1 MADPRI
7 EKLAKLVVNYSVSC
21 KKGDMVLIRAPIP
34 AEELALE
41 MYREVLRAGG
51 YPIMN
56 PTFEGT
62 GEIFYKEAKDHQLDY
77 SSPHMKWIYQNVNC
91 LIGISAD
98 LNTRALSNVDPKKM
112 ARTSAA
118 GRELHDIFGKR
129 SATKE
134 LKWCGL
140 AYPTHAM
147 AQEASMSLSEY
158 QDFVYSACLVDKK
171 DPVAEW
177 KKVSKGQE
185 SMVKYLDKANKLEFY
200 GEDTELKMSV
210 KGKKWINSDG
220 KHNMPSGEVFAAPVQ
235 NMVDGHIRFTYPG
248 IYMGKEIEDIRLEF
262 KKGKVVRASAEKGE
276 DLLKTLLAIDE
287 GSNRLGEVA
296 IGTNTGI
303 KQFTKKILFDEK
315 LGGTIHM
322 AIGSEYLDCKG
333 STKSVNKSAIHWD
346 IIKDMKAGGEIY
358 ADGILIYK
366 NGKWIA

>member
-7 EKLAKLVVNYSVSC
+7 KKLAKLVVNYSVNC
-21 KKGDMVLIRAPIP
+21 KKGDMVLIRAPVP

-51 YPIMN
+51 HPIMN
-56 PTFEGT
+56 PTFEGAS
-62 GEIFYKEAKDHQLDY
+62 EIFYNEAKPHQLDY
-77 SSPHMKWIYQNVNC
+77 SSPYGKFLYQNING
-91 LIGISAD
+91 LIGISAEQ
-98 LNTRALSNVDPKKM
+98 NTRALSNVDSKIM
-112 ARTSAA
+112 ARVAA
-118 GRELHDIFGKR
+118 ARKDAKEIFSKR
-129 SATKE
+129 SAKNE

-140 AYPTHAM
+140 AFPTNAM

-171 DPVAEW
+171 DPIAEW

-185 SMVKYLDKANKLEFY
+185 SMVNYLNKVSKLEFY

-210 KGKKWINSDG
+210 KGRKWINSDG
-220 KHNMPSGEVFAAPVQ
+220 KHNMPSGEVFSAPVE
-235 NMVDGHIRFTYPG
+235 NSVEGHIRFTYPG

-262 KKGKVVRASAEKGE
+262 KRGKVVKATAEKGL
-276 DLLKTLLAIDE
+276 DLLKNLLAIDD
-287 GSNRLGEVA
+287 GAKRLGEVA

-322 AIGSEYLDCKG
+322 AIGSAYPECRAK
-333 STKSVNKSAIHWD
+333 NKSAIHWD
-346 IIKDMKAGGEIY
+346 IIKDMKNGGEII
-358 ADGILIYK
+358 ADDVTVYK
-366 NGKWIA
+366 NGKWMV